1 MKKIFLFTAII
12 LLFCSVIL
20 TAQPINLSTSNITA
34 TTADLN
40 WDASTCS
47 GNVVLHYK
55 EVSAAWPGNVVNPAV
70 ATYALSGL
78 LANTDYEWRVK
89 CAGTSGPNAW
99 SSTQQFTSSI
109 SVFGPNIDSAFI
121 TQPILCFGGFA
132 NDEMQININQT
143 VPSTPYTCVIGFYAG
158 ATTYFISY
166 ESTNQTSA
174 TQLSLNAFNPNVSYF
189 VRLVDSTAYYNGNGG
204 TASGSSTVGIYDEF
218 GPLIFTQP
226 PQLTATS
233 SIVSSNLC
241 TGDCIAEEDLLISG
255 GTGPYSFTVNSG
267 ATINLIT
274 GVSTYS
280 FVALCNGTYDIIV
293 TDSNGCS
300 TSPSTTSF
308 TIAPIN
314 PITPNGTVTV
324 FNQNGFNVSCNGVA
338 DGAIF
343 ASATGGTGNFTYSLD
358 GVNFQSSST
367 FSGLSA
373 GSYTVT
379 YKDANGCIET
389 EILNLDEPPPL
400 SGTAGINQD
409 VDCYGFATGEL
420 TFLVDPAQPGVP
432 SYQYSLNNGLSY
444 QNSNV
449 LTGLLGDSTYDVM
462 IEDNNGCQ
470 YTSSIF
476 LPQPTQINYLSVPS
490 DYNGYNITC
499 NGVSDGEISLSAN
512 GGAAGFTYSIDA
524 NNFQSSGIFTGLSAG
539 SYSVVYKDT
548 NGCTATEQVIL
559 IEPGIFT
566 IPFTISNNIICPEDC
581 SGAISINPSNYVGQV
596 SYSLDSGI
604 QQTTPF
610 FSGLCGDITQ
620 GVYNLDA
627 TDENGCTTNTT
638 VSISEPPAFVY
649 STSSIDESCA
659 PPDGQAT
666 INVSSG
672 GTGGYSYIWNTNPQQ
687 NTSVA
692 NNLSTGNY
700 LVTVTDGNGCSFS
713 ESVTVGFSPAFSLS
727 FTTVS
732 PCLGPNSGSSTV
744 FTAGATG
751 TLSYQWSD
759 INGPIATGLSATL
772 NNVPIGTY
780 FVDVTDATGCAITG
794 SVDITNPINPIKF
807 DTIFVSQNSCYGVD
821 DAQIEIIVSGGQ
833 QPYSYSNGSPT
844 SPQTNPVFG
853 LLAPNSYNITV
864 TDFNGCFIDT
874 TIDIVYPGL
883 LEIDSTHFT
892 NVSCFGTEDA
902 EILAIDVIGGT
913 APFEFSVNGSTHY
926 TNMAYFNGYA
936 PGTYTVEVYDANNCV
951 GADYIIISEP
961 DELVVDISTSGW
973 VFNGNSGLYSYQIK
987 CNGDSS
993 GFADLVINGG
1003 TGPYIKNMYSA
1014 VSGLLIDSTY
1024 SNSFSDISA
1033 GEYVFEVVD
1042 INGCIYSENILFS
1055 QPAPIVHNFVPTHV
1069 SCEGWNNGSLI
1080 DVVSGGVGN
1089 SGTYSYI
1096 WNTGDTNYTINNLGV
1111 GTYTITVHDENNC
1124 ISQDSF
1130 NINDNNAL
1138 SATSS
1143 FQDVTCFDYCDGEIS
1158 AVVTGGSP
1166 NFDINGNPVYLYSW
1180 NDILSQTTQTA
1191 IGLCVDNITNTT
1203 EYNCIISDAQGCIDT
1218 IAVSISQP
1226 NQLVVSAIVTSNFNL
1241 QDISCYGEN
1250 DGALQASSTGGNSP
1264 YDYFW
1269 SNNFDQFNVLTSNNT
1284 NLIAGTYTV
1293 NVKDNKGCMDT
1304 TSITL
1309 NEPSELTLI
1318 VSETNVNCYGIFDGT
1333 ITADANGGTP
1343 FNAIPPEYNYSFSSG
1358 LSYQTNIST
1367 DFNLSPG
1374 IYTVTATDQNGCSIE
1389 SGSIYISQ
1397 PSDALTLEL
1406 DTEHESCNATD
1417 GEINSLVEGGTEPY
1431 IYLWSSGQNTS
1442 TITSLSPGVYHLEVV
1457 DNNGCIVNDT
1467 TRIIASDEV
1476 FLPGN
1481 ISSFDTTIC
1490 LGTDF
1495 VLNVDEKLGF
1505 TYVWSYENEVVFD
1518 KTINNMTSDQA
1529 DIIVTPTNYL
1539 DIYTLTITD
1548 PSCASSYDVT
1558 VSLNVDF
1565 IDPLITS
1572 NPDVEY
1578 GDYPVVL
1585 SGENLQLSS
1594 DNLNFDEY
1602 NWRWEGNNVV
1612 NPSGE
1617 ININNLESSG
1627 WYYLYVKD
1635 ADGCQGYDSIYVVV
1649 GVLPYDAI
1657 TPNNDGYNDT
1667 WTPIDITEYD
1677 NALVQV
1683 FNRWGGLVFESIGGE
1698 QYTPWDGTNNGEELV
1713 VGTYYYI
1720 IDLNT
1725 GDEPQT
1731 GPVTI
1736 IR

>member
-1 MKKIFLFTAII
+1 MKKIFLFTTTI

-34 TTADLN
+34 TTADLD

-55 EVSAAWPGNVVNPAV
+55 EASASWPGNVVNPAV

-99 SSTQQFTSSI
+99 SSTQQFTSSV
-109 SVFGPNIDSAFI
+109 SGPTIDSAFI

-132 NDEMQININQT
+132 NDEMQINVNQT

-174 TQLSLNAFNPNVSYF
+174 TQLNLNAFNPNVSYF

-226 PQLTATS
+226 PQLTASTS
-233 SIVSSNLC
+233 VVSSNLC
-241 TGDCIAEEDLLISG
+241 TGDCIAEEDLFISG

-267 ATINLIT
+267 ANINLPSGI
-274 GVSTYS
+274 STYS

-308 TIAPIN
+308 TISPIN
-314 PITPNGTVTV
+314 PITPNGSVTV
-324 FNQNGFNVSCNGVA
+324 FNQNGFNVSCNGDA

-343 ASATGGTGNFTYSLD
+343 ASASGGTGNFTYSLD

-389 EILNLDEPPPL
+389 ETLNLDEPPPL
-400 SGTAGINQD
+400 SGTASIIQD

-432 SYQYSLNNGLSY
+432 AYQYSLNNGLSY
-444 QNSNV
+444 QNSNIFV
-449 LTGLLGDSTYDVM
+449 GLLGDSTYDVM

-470 YTSSIF
+470 YTSSVF
-476 LPQPTQINYLSVPS
+476 LPQPTQINYLSILS

-499 NGVSDGEISLSAN
+499 NGLSDGEITLSAN

-524 NNFQSSGIFTGLSAG
+524 NNFQLSGIFSGLSAG
-539 SYSVVYKDT
+539 FYSVVYKDT
-548 NGCTATEQVIL
+548 NGCTATEQVEL
-559 IEPGIFT
+559 VEPGIFT
-566 IPFTISNNIICPEDC
+566 APFIISNNISCPQEC
-581 SGAISINPSNYVGQV
+581 TGAISINPSNSVGQV
-596 SYSLDSGI
+596 FYSLDSGI

-620 GVYNLDA
+620 GVYTLDA
-627 TDENGCTTNTT
+627 TDENGCTTSTV
-638 VSISEPPAFVY
+638 VSISEPPVFNY

-659 PPDGQAT
+659 PPNGQAT
-666 INVSSG
+666 INVNSG
-672 GTGGYSYIWNTNPQQ
+672 GTGGYSYIWNTTPQQ

-692 NNLSTGNY
+692 NNLSSGNY

-713 ESVTVGFSPAFSLS
+713 ESVAVGYSPAFNLS

-732 PCLGPNSGSSTV
+732 PCLGPNSGSATV
-744 FTAGATG
+744 FTSGATG

-780 FVDVTDATGCAITG
+780 FVDVTDATGCAISG
-794 SVDITNPINPIKF
+794 SVDIIDPINPIQF

-833 QPYSYSNGSPT
+833 QPYSYSNGSAA
-844 SPQTNPVFG
+844 SPQSNPVFG

-864 TDFNGCFIDT
+864 TDLNGCFIDT
-874 TIDIVYPGL
+874 IIDIIYPGL
-883 LEIDSTHFT
+883 LQIDSTHFT
-892 NVSCFGTEDA
+892 NVSCFGAEDA
-902 EILAIDVIGGT
+902 EILAIDVLGGT
-913 APFEFSVNGSTHY
+913 APFEYSVNGSSHY
-926 TNMAYFNGYA
+926 TNMAYFNGYG
-936 PGTYTVEVYDANNCV
+936 PGTYTVEVYDINNCV
-951 GADYIIISEP
+951 AADYIIITEP
-961 DELVVDISTSGW
+961 DELTADISTSGW

-987 CNGDSS
+987 CNGDNS

-1003 TGPYIKNMYSA
+1003 TAPYIKSIYDA
-1014 VSGLLIDSTY
+1014 ATGVLLNSTY
-1024 SNSFSDISA
+1024 TNSFIDIYA
-1033 GEYVFEVVD
+1033 GEYIFEVVD
-1042 INGCIYSENILFS
+1042 INGCTYSENILFS
-1055 QPAPIVHNFVPTHV
+1055 QPDPILHSFVPTHV
-1069 SCEGWNNGSLI
+1069 SCEGWNNGSLTDI
-1080 DVVSGGVGN
+1080 VSGGVGN

-1096 WNTGDTNYTINNLGV
+1096 WNTGDTTYTINNLGI
-1111 GTYTITVHDENNC
+1111 GTYTITVYDENNC
-1124 ISQDSF
+1124 MSQAAF

-1138 SATSS
+1138 SVIST
-1143 FQDVTCFDYCDGEIS
+1143 FQDVTCFDYCDGEIT
-1158 AVVTGGSP
+1158 AVVSGGAP
-1166 NFDINGNPVYLYSW
+1166 NFDINGNPIYLYSW
-1180 NDILSQTTQTA
+1180 NDILSQSSQTA
-1191 IGLCVDNITNTT
+1191 VGLCVDNTTNTT
-1203 EYNCIISDAQGCIDT
+1203 EYNCIVSDAQGCIDT
-1218 IAVSISQP
+1218 VTVSISQP
-1226 NQLVVSAIVTSNFNL
+1226 SQLIVSAIVTSNYNL
-1241 QDISCYGEN
+1241 EDISCYGEN

-1269 SNNFDQFNVLTSNNT
+1269 SNNFDQQNVLTSNNS

-1293 NVKDNKGCMDT
+1293 NIKDSKGCMDT

-1309 NEPSELTLI
+1309 NEPPQLTLT
-1318 VSETNVNCYGIFDGT
+1318 VNQTNINCYGIFDGT

-1343 FNAIPPEYNYSFSSG
+1343 FNGIPPEYNYSFSSG
-1358 LSYQTNIST
+1358 YSNQIDIST
-1367 DFNLSPG
+1367 DVNLSPG
-1374 IYTVTATDQNGCSIE
+1374 VYTVTATDQNGCSVE
-1389 SGSIYISQ
+1389 SESIFISQ
-1397 PSDALTLEL
+1397 PSDILTLEL
-1406 DTEHESCNATD
+1406 DVQHENCNASD
-1417 GEINSLVEGGTEPY
+1417 GEINLLVEGGTTPY
-1431 IYLWSSGQNTS
+1431 NYQWNTGQNLAL
-1442 TITSLSPGVYHLEVV
+1442 ITSLAPGDYFVMVE
-1457 DNNGCIVNDT
+1457 DKNGCVIYDT
-1467 TRIIASDEV
+1467 ARIIASDEV

-1481 ISSFDTTIC
+1481 IASFDTTIC

-1505 TYVWSYENEVVFD
+1505 TYVWSYENEVIFN
-1518 KTINNMTSDQA
+1518 KTINNLTSDQA

-1548 PSCASSYDVT
+1548 PGCALSYDVT
-1558 VSLNVDF
+1558 ASLNVDF
-1565 IDPLITS
+1565 IDPLIIST
-1572 NPDVEY
+1572 PDVEY

-1594 DNLNFDEY
+1594 GNLNCDEY
-1602 NWRWEGNNVV
+1602 NWRWDGNNVV
-1612 NPSGE
+1612 SNSGE
-1617 ININNLESSG
+1617 ININNVESSE

-1635 ADGCQGYDSIYVVV
+1635 SDGCQGYDSIYVVV

-1657 TPNNDGYNDT
+1657 TPNGDGYNDT
-1667 WTPIDITEYD
+1667 WTPLDITEYE

-1683 FNRWGGLVFESIGGE
+1683 FNRWGGLVFESVGGE
-1698 QYTPWDGTNNGEELV
+1698 QYTPWDGTNNGKELV